1 MKNAQGAL
9 RGLGLGIICVL
20 LTGAFVPAV
29 AQRIWIA
36 PGPYV
41 RFGAGPS
48 LSETDHSTYAVEP
61 YALKGTIGYQFLSGL
76 SIGLGYEG
84 GNYPKVS
91 RDYHQFH
98 LIQAQL
104 QWRVFPYRRLS
115 HYFNVGPHITLGGY
129 KTGFGLNAA
138 LGADY
143 VLSRN
148 MAFFVEASAN
158 GVFPDRA
165 ADNLRSGRAAFD
177 GLGFVG
183 IGFRITLKPLPIP
196 IRTLIV
202 EGPDQL
208 ERRQYGTFTARVDDA
223 ASRPVSFVW
232 FMGDGSQYTG
242 PVVEHRY
249 RLPGRY
255 EIQVQARNAAGVVR
269 TATHLVTVGEAPQA
283 VRILSLQ
290 AEADTVTRGSVV
302 AVEAILEGSPH
313 LRYAWDFGDGTGQFT
328 AENQYRFDEGQAV
341 GLMTIQARTS
351 HRFTQ
356 AGTYTV
362 ALTASND
369 WGRDSASVRIV
380 VEPNACDLITNL
392 EPVRFAFGESTLS
405 ETARAALDQNVR
417 VLQSCPDLVVQLVG
431 YADYVG
437 GEAFNALLSLRRAL
451 AVYAYYQEQGIA
463 PERLIFRGLGELP
476 PPCPSPAD
484 RPGCQEQRRVD
495 TIVIRW
501 PR

>member
-1 MKNAQGAL
+1 MHMNPSRLLRTLLLLGSLGAT
-9 RGLGLGIICVL
+9 C
-20 LTGAFVPAV
+20 PAV
-29 AQRIWIA
+29 AQRIWIT
-36 PGPYV
+36 PGPYL
-41 RFGAGPS
+41 RFGIGPS

-61 YALKGTIGYQFLSGL
+61 YALKGNIGYQFLSGL
-76 SIGLGYEG
+76 SIGIGYEG

-98 LIQAQL
+98 LIQGQL
-104 QWRVFPYRRLS
+104 RWRVFPYRRLS
-115 HYFNVGPHITLGGY
+115 HYFNIGPHITLGGY

-143 VLSRN
+143 VLTRN
-148 MAFFVEASAN
+148 VAFFVEASAN

-177 GLGFVG
+177 GLGFFG
-183 IGFRITLKPLPIP
+183 IGFRVTLRPLPIP
-196 IRTLIV
+196 IQTLLQ
-202 EGPDQL
+202 EGPSQL
-208 ERRQYGTFTARVDDA
+208 ERRQYGTFTARVDEA
-223 ASRPVSFVW
+223 ASRPVSFFW
-232 FMGDGSQYTG
+232 LMGDGSQYTG

-255 EIQVQARNAAGVVR
+255 EIQVQAQNAAGVVR
-269 TATHLVTVGEAPQA
+269 TATHLVQVGEMPQP
-283 VRILSLQ
+283 VRILSLE
-290 AEADTVTRGSVV
+290 ASADTISRGTTVSF
-302 AVEAILEGSPH
+302 EALVEGSPNI
-313 LRYAWDFGDGTGQFT
+313 RYSWNFGDGEGSFA
-328 AENQYRFDEGQAV
+328 AENQYQFEEGQAM
-341 GLMTIQARTS
+341 GLMAVQARTS
-351 HRFTQ
+351 RRFNK

-369 WGRDSASVRIV
+369 LGQDSASVRIV
-380 VEPNACDLITNL
+380 VEPNTCDLITQL
-392 EPVRFAFGESTLS
+392 ESVSFAFGQSTLS
-405 ETARAALDQNVR
+405 EAAQAALDQNVR

-451 AVYAYYQEQGIA
+451 TVYNYYQSQGIE

-476 PPCPSPAD
+476 PPCPQED
-484 RPGCQEQRRVD
+484 RPGCQVQRRVD